1 MRWRICIKTKKV
13 DGCET
18 EVVILCIH
26 HASGRYDIHMS
37 SAAITYLILFW
48 PQMTGIIKYSWSVL
62 LADNLSKIR
71 SIG

>member
-1 MRWRICIKTKKV
+1 MSKQWQMLIKVWKLFKMRWRIGIKTKKV

-37 SAAITYLILFW
+37 SAADYISHTILASNDR
-48 PQMTGIIKYSWSVL
+48 Y
-62 LADNLSKIR
+62 N
-71 SIG
+71 